1 MHAES
6 LLLLCRPGFE
16 KECSAEIIERLA
28 GNGVAAYCRA
38 GQGSGWV
45 EVKAAA
51 HWDAR
56 SACDVLRLREL
67 IFTRD
72 WFAGMP
78 FRDLDSSDRVTPLLG
93 MAQPLGP
100 FTECWLQHV
109 DTEGGRSVGRLGT
122 RLRARVE
129 GALQRAQLI
138 RADAGV
144 RLHILF
150 LGGTEGF
157 LGVSRIDNGALWS
170 MGVPR
175 LRLPGAPSR
184 SAAKLEE
191 AFLWFL
197 GEHAARE
204 LRAGMSA
211 IDLGAAPGGWT
222 WQLMRRDIRVKAI
235 DRAALRADL
244 LESGLVEHLE
254 ADAFGYRP
262 QRQVDWMVCDVVD
275 KPARVADLVVRWFV
289 NDWCERCIFN
299 LKLPMKQRY
308 REVSILLE
316 RIGRRIGEQ
325 GGVVSCEARQLYH
338 DREEITVFLRCC

>member
-1 MHAES
+1 MRTES
-6 LLLLCRPGFE
+6 LVLLCRAGFE

-28 GNGVAAYCRA
+28 TIGVAGYCRA

-45 EVKAAA
+45 EVKSAA
-51 HWDAR
+51 HWDPLVAFET
-56 SACDVLRLREL
+56 LRLRDL
-67 IFTRD
+67 VFTRD
-72 WFAGMP
+72 WFAGVP
-78 FRDLDSSDRVTPLLG
+78 FRDLHPGDRLAPLLA
-93 MAQPLGP
+93 MARAPGP
-100 FTECWLQHV
+100 FMQCWLQHV
-109 DTEGGRSVGRLGT
+109 DTEDGRSVGRLGT
-122 RLRARVE
+122 RMRARVE
-129 GALQRAQLI
+129 GALQEARLI
-138 RADAGV
+138 RADAGA

-150 LGGTEGF
+150 LGGTDGF
-157 LGVSRIDNGALWS
+157 LGISRADNGALWS

-197 GEHAARE
+197 GEREARE

-211 IDLGAAPGGWT
+211 VDLGAAPGGWT
-222 WQLMRRDIRVKAI
+222 WQLVRRGIRVKAI

-254 ADAFGYRP
+254 ADAFSYRP
-262 QRQVDWMVCDVVD
+262 ERQVDWMVCDVVD

-289 NDWCERCIFN
+289 NDWCKRCIFN

-308 REVSILLE
+308 REVSTLLE
-316 RIGRRIGEQ
+316 RILRRIVEQ
-325 GGVVSCEARQLYH
+325 GGDVSCEARQLYH
-338 DREEITVFLRCC
+338 DREEITVFLRRR

>member
-1 MHAES
+1 MRAES
-6 LLLLCRPGFE
+6 LVLLCRPGFE

-28 GNGVAAYCRA
+28 GIGVAAYCRA
-38 GQGSGWV
+38 GQGWV

-51 HWDAR
+51 HWDAL
-56 SACDVLRLREL
+56 SACEVLRLREL

-72 WFAGMP
+72 WFAGLP
-78 FRDLDSSDRVTPLLG
+78 FCDLDPNDRLTPLLG
-93 MAQPLGP
+93 MAQTLGP
-100 FTECWLQHV
+100 FTQCWLQHV
-109 DTEGGRSVGRLGT
+109 DTEEGRSVGRLGT

-129 GALQRAQLI
+129 GALQSGQLI
-138 RADAGV
+138 GAGAGV

-150 LGGTEGF
+150 LSGTEGF
-157 LGVSRIDNGALWS
+157 LGVSRVDNGALWS

-197 GEHAARE
+197 GERAARE
-204 LRAGMSA
+204 LRAGMCA
-211 IDLGAAPGGWT
+211 VDLGAAPGGWT
-222 WQLMRRDIRVKAI
+222 WRMVQRGIRVKAI
-235 DRAALRADL
+235 DRGALRADL

-262 QRQVDWMVCDVVD
+262 QRRVDWMICDVVD
-275 KPARVADLVVRWFV
+275 KPARVADLVVHWFV
-289 NDWCERCIFN
+289 NDWCRCCIFN

-316 RIGRRIGEQ
+316 RILRRIGEQ
-325 GGVVSCEARQLYH
+325 GVAVSCEARQLYH
-338 DREEITVFLRCC
+338 DREEITVFLRRC